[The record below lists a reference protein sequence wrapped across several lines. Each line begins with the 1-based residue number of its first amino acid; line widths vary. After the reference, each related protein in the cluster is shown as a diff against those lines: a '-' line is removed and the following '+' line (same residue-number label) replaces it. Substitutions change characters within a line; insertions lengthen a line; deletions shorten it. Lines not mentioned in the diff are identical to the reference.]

1 MSTPRTVLISG
12 ASRGI
17 GRAIAERLLAEG
29 HRLSLGVRNPEDLRG
44 TVLDP
49 GPIPLAATP
58 HNKAVP
64 EVEARQGVPAGGQPA
79 ATSDRLLLH
88 PYEASDP
95 ASATAWV
102 EASINHFG
110 GFDSV
115 IHSAGIFARTP
126 LLFTDG
132 QEAELEQLW
141 QVNLMGPWWLTRA
154 AWPQLAA
161 HGAGR
166 VVVLVSMSGKRSKGR
181 LAGYTASK
189 FALMGL
195 AQTMRNEGW
204 EQGIRVSAICPSW
217 VNTDMAAAV
226 NAMPRE
232 AMTQPTDIAALTAQL
247 LDLPNS
253 CVPFELA
260 VNCNLEI

>member
-1 MSTPRTVLISG
+1 MTTTEPRTVLISG

-29 HRLSLGVRNPEDLRG
+29 HRLSLGVRNPQALRG
-44 TVLDP
+44 TSLDP
-49 GPIPLAATP
+49 EGSAQQ
-58 HNKAVP
+58 
-64 EVEARQGVPAGGQPA
+64 AR
-79 ATSDRLLLH
+79 RLLVH

-95 ASATAWV
+95 ASAAAWV
-102 EASINHFG
+102 KASAARFG

-115 IHSAGIFARTP
+115 IHCAGLFSRAP
-126 LLFTDG
+126 LLFADG
-132 QEAELEQLW
+132 QEQEIEQLW

-161 HGAGR
+161 HGQGR

-181 LAGYTASK
+181 LAAYTASK

-226 NAMPRE
+226 NAMPKE
-232 AMTQPTDIAALTAQL
+232 AMTQPGDIAALTSQL
-247 LDLPNS
+247 LQLPNS

-260 VNCNLEI
+260 LNCNLES